1 MKLTVS
7 LMTAGWESV
16 RKETTPHPYIH
27 GCERRAS
34 GRHHREGSRLGCWD
48 SLRLQVSL
56 KPKQQERDLE
66 KFSMSRRWV
75 KSSDPP

>member
-7 LMTAGWESV
+7 LMTVGWESV

-34 GRHHREGSRLGCWD
+34 GRCHREGSGLGCWD
-48 SLRLQVSL
+48 SLRLQASL

-66 KFSMSRRWV
+66 KFSMSRRQV

>member
-1 MKLTVS
+1 MTVD
-7 LMTAGWESV
+7 WESV

-34 GRHHREGSRLGCWD
+34 GRHLREGSGLGGWD
-48 SLRLQVSL
+48 SLRLQVSP
-56 KPKQQERDLE
+56 KSKQQERDLE
-66 KFSMSRRWV
+66 NFSVSRRWV